1 MMDYKEP
8 EQTFRATDMFITLIV
23 MMVLEVYTYI
33 DTHINT
39 HQMVYHI
46 KDVQVYCTSILL

>member
-8 EQTFRATDMFITLIV
+8 EQTFRATDMFITLTV
-23 MMVLEVYTYI
+23 TMVLEVYTYI

-46 KDVQVYCTSILL
+46 NDVQVYCISILL